1 MRKRPE
7 PSLPHVGAGPLL
19 PGLAAW
25 QQRGPTCGGRG
36 PWGTGRGHGGQ
47 GGAVGAGPWGRGL
60 APPRFASGQRLLGLL
75 MLIRA
80 VQIPRL
86 LENVCTF
93 TEASFRCVY
102 SPCRIEDIPPP
113 TKKLSPELTPSVLF
127 TGFEPVQVQQ
137 YVKVTCQPRVACFLL
152 AVTEPTPDGG
162 ACRDRLRGAVVTC
175 LGRRRVSCP
184 QVTRFLAVAE

>member
-7 PSLPHVGAGPLL
+7 PVPAPRGSPATPPRPGGLAAAWTHLWGAGPV
-19 PGLAAW
+19 GDRA
-25 QQRGPTCGGRG
+25 G
-36 PWGTGRGHGGQ
+36 PWGTG
-47 GGAVGAGPWGRGL
+47 WGRGGGAWPL
-60 APPRFASGQRLLGLL
+60 PALPQDRGSSGSSCSSERFRSLVSREL
-75 MLIRA
+75 
-80 VQIPRL
+80 
-86 LENVCTF
+86 CTF

-137 YVKVTCQPRVACFLL
+137 YVKVTCQPRVACFSL

>member
-7 PSLPHVGAGPLL
+7 PVPAPRGSPVTPPRPG
-19 PGLAAW
+19 GLAAW
-25 QQRGPTCGGRG
+25 THL
-36 PWGTGRGHGGQ
+36 W
-47 GGAVGAGPWGRGL
+47 GAGPWGRGL

-137 YVKVTCQPRVACFLL
+137 YVKVTCQPRVACFSL

>member
-1 MRKRPE
+1 M
-7 PSLPHVGAGPLL
+7 
-19 PGLAAW
+19 
-25 QQRGPTCGGRG
+25 GGG
-36 PWGTGRGHGGQ
+36 PWGTGWGHGGQ
-47 GGAVGAGPWGRGL
+47 GGAVGAGPGPSPLCLRTEPHGL
-60 APPRFASGQRLLGLL
+60 LGLLGLL

-86 LENVCTF
+86 LDNVCTF

-175 LGRRRVSCP
+175 LGR
-184 QVTRFLAVAE
+184 

>member
-1 MRKRPE
+1 MGDR
-7 PSLPHVGAGPLL
+7 A
-19 PGLAAW
+19 
-25 QQRGPTCGGRG
+25 G
-36 PWGTGRGHGGQ
+36 PWGTG
-47 GGAVGAGPWGRGL
+47 WGRGGGAWPL
-60 APPRFASGQRLLGLL
+60 PALPQDRATHGLLGLLGLL

-86 LENVCTF
+86 LGNVCTF

>member
-1 MRKRPE
+1 
-7 PSLPHVGAGPLL
+7 
-19 PGLAAW
+19 
-25 QQRGPTCGGRG
+25 
-36 PWGTGRGHGGQ
+36 
-47 GGAVGAGPWGRGL
+47 
-60 APPRFASGQRLLGLL
+60 

>member
-1 MRKRPE
+1 MDP
-7 PSLPHVGAGPLL
+7 PVGGGPV
-19 PGLAAW
+19 GDRA
-25 QQRGPTCGGRG
+25 G
-36 PWGTGRGHGGQ
+36 PWGT
-47 GGAVGAGPWGRGL
+47 GRGL
-60 APPRFASGQRLLGLL
+60 APPRFASGQSHT
-75 MLIRA
+75 RA
-80 VQIPRL
+80 PRAPRAPRAHQSGSDPSSSREL
-86 LENVCTF
+86 CTF

-184 QVTRFLAVAE
+184 QMTRFLAVAE

>member
-7 PSLPHVGAGPLL
+7 PVPAPRGSPATPPRPG
-19 PGLAAW
+19 GLAAAW
-25 QQRGPTCGGRG
+25 THL
-36 PWGTGRGHGGQ
+36 W
-47 GGAVGAGPWGRGL
+47 GAGPWGAGWGRGGGAWPL
-60 APPRFASGQRLLGLL
+60 PALPQDRATHGLLRLL

-80 VQIPRL
+80 VRIPRL

-137 YVKVTCQPRVACFLL
+137 YVKVTCQPRVACFSL
-152 AVTEPTPDGG
+152 AVREPTPDGG

>member
-7 PSLPHVGAGPLL
+7 PSLPHVGARPLL
-19 PGLAAW
+19 LGLAAW
-25 QQRGPTCGGRG
+25 QRRGPTCGGRA
-36 PWGTGRGHGGQ
+36 RGGQ
-47 GGAVGAGPWGRGL
+47 GGAMGDRVGPWGRGL
-60 APPRFASGQRLLGLL
+60 APPSFASGQSHT
-75 MLIRA
+75 RA
-80 VQIPRL
+80 PRAPRAHQSGSDPSS

-137 YVKVTCQPRVACFLL
+137 YVKVTCQPRVACFSL